1 MPRYVNEEG
10 RGWGLGKWDVKNGWE
25 AFSNIYKGITGTGK
39 INLGWGGIVLDV
51 IGEVTLEMPNDITNN
66 VVEGLEGKYR
76 TYNDNVTIMPDL
88 LTVSGYVGTLSV
100 IRDNSDGSYI
110 KQAAKVVS
118 VIGSL
123 IPSSTATLAGVKTAI
138 KQTAQTATFFV
149 DLAENLRKLVTGED
163 VQQKALAYLTW
174 LRQTQYPIHV
184 DTPLGS
190 FNQMMVKTMTI
201 TQPEDTED
209 YFKVTA
215 TFQKWRQT
223 KTATYSSK
231 NNLTFGSAKMG
242 VIP

>member
-1 MPRYVNEEG
+1 MPIYVNEGEM
-10 RGWGLGKWDVKNGWE
+10 GWGIGDWKKASLDNTWKGLKESFGIGKVNV
-25 AFSNIYKGITGTGK
+25 
-39 INLGWGGIVLDV
+39 GWGGIILDI

-76 TYNDNVTIMPDL
+76 TYNDNVTIMPDT
-88 LTVSGYVGTLSV
+88 LTVTGYVGTLSV
-100 IRDNSDGSYI
+100 NRTNDSGSNF
-110 KQAAKVVS
+110 KTLTKVVS
-118 VIGSL
+118 VIGNL
-123 IPSSTATLAGVKTAI
+123 IPSSNATLASVKTGV
-138 KQTAQTATFFV
+138 KQTAQAADIFL
-149 DLAENLRKLVTGED
+149 DLTENLRKLVTGEN
-163 VQQKALAYLTW
+163 VQRKALSYLSW
-174 LRQTQYPIHV
+174 LRQTQYPIRV